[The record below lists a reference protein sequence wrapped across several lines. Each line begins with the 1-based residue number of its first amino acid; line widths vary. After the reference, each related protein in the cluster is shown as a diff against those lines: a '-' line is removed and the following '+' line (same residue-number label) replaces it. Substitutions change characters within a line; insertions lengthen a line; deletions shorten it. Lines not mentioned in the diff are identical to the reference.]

1 MKSVSI
7 LLSLGLVLL
16 LPAAGFSAPPT
27 GIAGFFLG
35 KQLEEY
41 KDQAKYDTLF
51 PLRHSKFIHEI
62 EINAPAGFK
71 NGLLWVGNCD
81 QPGKIMR
88 IRLKYEDSSKKFYK
102 ALLKRYK
109 RKFGD
114 PTEWQGD
121 PFHIVLAWKWAFTD
135 SQGNRISLVLQHNTR
150 DEEESIGNTVKITMW
165 NLIEAERECYRGK
178 SAKASKQKKPVKR
191 TKPAWDQLVPE

>member
-1 MKSVSI
+1 MKPVSI
-7 LLSLGLVLL
+7 LLSLGLILW
-16 LPAAGFSAPPT
+16 LPAAGFSATPT

-71 NGLLWVGNCD
+71 NGLLWVGNCA

-88 IRLKYEDSSKKFYK
+88 IRLKYEESSKK
-102 ALLKRYK
+102 
-109 RKFGD
+109 
-114 PTEWQGD
+114 
-121 PFHIVLAWKWAFTD
+121 
-135 SQGNRISLVLQHNTR
+135 VLQ
-150 DEEESIGNTVKITMW
+150 
-165 NLIEAERECYRGK
+165 
-178 SAKASKQKKPVKR
+178 SA
-191 TKPAWDQLVPE
+191 PETL